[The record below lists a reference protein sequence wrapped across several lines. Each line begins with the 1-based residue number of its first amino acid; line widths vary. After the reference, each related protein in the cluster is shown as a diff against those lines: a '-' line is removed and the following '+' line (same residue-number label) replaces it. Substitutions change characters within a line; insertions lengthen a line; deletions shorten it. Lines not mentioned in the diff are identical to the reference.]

1 MAGRLFRLQFNHGR
15 QTDISFSQGHASI
28 RVHSALL
35 QAFKLV
41 ASSDFFKFPKMPP
54 APGPKDAPPPAWVGC
69 LVMWL
74 LSLGFS
80 VALRVAGGDW
90 TGLYVS
96 GALGVLL
103 VGLFTRA
110 AYSKPT
116 LEKKADAKS
125 IRRS

>member
-1 MAGRLFRLQFNHGR
+1 MQLVTFLSNP
-15 QTDISFSQGHASI
+15 
-28 RVHSALL
+28 LL
-35 QAFKLV
+35 E
-41 ASSDFFKFPKMPP
+41 MPP
-54 APGPKDAPPPAWVGC
+54 PAGPKDAPPPAWVGC

-103 VGLFTRA
+103 VGLCTRA

-116 LEKKADAKS
+116 LERKADEKS

>member
-1 MAGRLFRLQFNHGR
+1 MRLP
-15 QTDISFSQGHASI
+15 QT
-28 RVHSALL
+28 
-35 QAFKLV
+35 
-41 ASSDFFKFPKMPP
+41 KFEPT
-54 APGPKDAPPPAWVGC
+54 DAPPPAWVGC

-110 AYSKPT
+110 AFSKPT
-116 LEKKADAKS
+116 LEKKADEKS